1 MKSTQIA
8 RLKASRSSGA
18 LALRAGA
25 RAFQAGPGAR
35 AFQAGPGARAFQAS
49 VVLALGL
56 SGVVI
61 AQPPPLP
68 PVPLAWAAVK
78 PIDPPATPLATEA
91 ASSAV
96 TRFSF
101 IAYGDTRSSGQPDVP
116 GDGDILH
123 PEHARVMD
131 GVIAKVRELSR
142 TPFPVRFVLQ
152 SGDAV
157 LRGQSAAMWNVSFSP
172 IIERLTR
179 GVNIPYFFSVGNH
192 DVTPLPAGD
201 PGRALGLH
209 NTLTA
214 ISKLIPA
221 EGSPRRL
228 SGYPTY
234 AFGYG
239 NAFFIA
245 FDSNIASDPIQLAWV
260 ADQLEHLDRARYHH
274 VVAFFHHPPFS
285 SGPHSGASAA
295 PMPGTGQ
302 KAPDRVEPQTV
313 AIRTMYVP
321 LFRKHHVDLTVAGH
335 DHLYDHFVE
344 HYVDNG
350 VTYRLDTVVTGGG
363 GAPIYTYVGEPDLRA
378 YVAASAAQSVRVDH
392 LMKPG
397 SAQEENPHHF
407 VVVQVDGDR
416 LSLEVIGTGPT
427 AYKPY
432 NGSATIA
439 LSDRAS

>member
-1 MKSTQIA
+1 MKIGRSAKAFALLLIA
-8 RLKASRSSGA
+8 
-18 LALRAGA
+18 
-25 RAFQAGPGAR
+25 
-35 AFQAGPGARAFQAS
+35 
-49 VVLALGL
+49 GL
-56 SGVVI
+56 STVVI
-61 AQPPPLP
+61 AQQPAVPPQLAPQ
-68 PVPLAWAAVK
+68 PVIPAVWVPVR
-78 PIDPPATPLATEA
+78 PIEPPATPLASE
-91 ASSAV
+91 ASSAGV

-101 IAYGDTRSSGQPDVP
+101 FAYGDTRSGGVLGVP
-116 GDGDILH
+116 GDGDVIH
-123 PEHARVMD
+123 PEHTRIVDRMIARA
-131 GVIAKVRELSR
+131 GELAR
-142 TPFPVRFVLQ
+142 TPFPLKFVLQ

-157 LRGQSAAMWNVSFSP
+157 LRGINGAMWNVSFSP

-179 GVNIPYFFSVGNH
+179 DANIPYFFSVGNH
-192 DVTPLPAGD
+192 DVTGMPAGD
-201 PGRALGLH
+201 PQRALGLH

-214 ISKLIPA
+214 VSKLIPP

-245 FDSNIASDPIQLAWV
+245 FDSNIASDAIQLAWV
-260 ADQLEHLDRARYHH
+260 TNQLEHLDRARYRH
-274 VVAFFHHPPFS
+274 VIAFFHHPPFS
-285 SGPHSGASAA
+285 SGPHSGASGT

-302 KAPDRVEPQTV
+302 KAPDRLEPATV

-321 LFRKHHVDLTVAGH
+321 LFRKHHVALLVGGH

-350 VTYRLDTVVTGGG
+350 VTYRMDSLVTGGG
-363 GAPIYTYVGEPDLRA
+363 GAPTYSYVGEPDFRG
-378 YVAASAAQSVRVDH
+378 YVAANVAEGVRVDH

-397 SAQEENPHHF
+397 STPEENPHHF

-416 LSLEVIGTGPT
+416 LSLEVIGTGPAPYT
-427 AYKPY
+427 PY
-432 NGSATIA
+432 NGSAKIV

>member
-1 MKSTQIA
+1 MKNGRVGGWLLLTA
-8 RLKASRSSGA
+8 
-18 LALRAGA
+18 
-25 RAFQAGPGAR
+25 
-35 AFQAGPGARAFQAS
+35 
-49 VVLALGL
+49 GL
-56 SGVVI
+56 SSAAI
-61 AQPPPLP
+61 AQQPTIPPPIP
-68 PVPLAWAAVK
+68 AVWVAVR
-78 PIDPPATPLATEA
+78 PIEPPATPLASET
-91 ASSAV
+91 ASAGV

-101 IAYGDTRSSGQPDVP
+101 IAYGDTRSSGVLGVP
-116 GDGDILH
+116 GDGEVIH
-123 PEHARVMD
+123 PEHSRIVDGMLARA
-131 GVIAKVRELSR
+131 GELAR
-142 TPFPVRFVLQ
+142 TPFPLKLVLQ

-157 LRGQSAAMWNVSFSP
+157 LRGINGTMWNVSFTP
-172 IIERLTR
+172 IIERLTK
-179 GVNIPYFFSVGNH
+179 GANIPYFFSVGNH
-192 DVTPLPAGD
+192 DVTGMPPGD
-201 PGRALGLH
+201 PQRALGLH

-214 ISKLIPA
+214 MSKLIPP

-245 FDSNIASDPIQLAWV
+245 LDSNIASDAIQFAWV

-285 SGPHSGASAA
+285 SAPHGGASAA
-295 PMPGTGQ
+295 PMPGTGR
-302 KAPDRVEPQTV
+302 KAPDRLEPQTI

-321 LFRKHHVDLTVAGH
+321 LFRKHHVAMIVAGH

-350 VTYRLDTVVTGGG
+350 VTYRMDSLVTGGG
-363 GAPIYTYVGEPDLRA
+363 GAPIYTYVGEPDLSA
-378 YVAASAAQSVRVDH
+378 YVAANASQSVRVDH

-397 SAQEENPHHF
+397 STIAENPHHF

-427 AYKPY
+427 PYTPYK
-432 NGSATIA
+432 GSAKII
-439 LSDRAS
+439 LSDGPS

>member
-1 MKSTQIA
+1 MKIGRSAKAFALLLIA
-8 RLKASRSSGA
+8 
-18 LALRAGA
+18 
-25 RAFQAGPGAR
+25 
-35 AFQAGPGARAFQAS
+35 
-49 VVLALGL
+49 GL
-56 SGVVI
+56 STVVI
-61 AQPPPLP
+61 AQQPAVPPQLAPQ
-68 PVPLAWAAVK
+68 PVIPAVWVPVR
-78 PIDPPATPLATEA
+78 PIEPPATPLASE
-91 ASSAV
+91 ASSAGV

-101 IAYGDTRSSGQPDVP
+101 FAYGDTRSGGVLGVP
-116 GDGDILH
+116 GDGDVIH
-123 PEHARVMD
+123 PEHTRIVDRMIARA
-131 GVIAKVRELSR
+131 GELAR
-142 TPFPVRFVLQ
+142 TPFPLKFVLQ

-157 LRGQSAAMWNVSFSP
+157 LRGINGAMWNVSFSP

-179 GVNIPYFFSVGNH
+179 DANIPYFFSVGNH
-192 DVTPLPAGD
+192 DVTGMPAGD
-201 PGRALGLH
+201 PQRALGLH

-214 ISKLIPA
+214 VSKLIPP

-245 FDSNIASDPIQLAWV
+245 FDSNIASDAIQLAWV
-260 ADQLEHLDRARYHH
+260 TNQLEHLDRARYRH
-274 VVAFFHHPPFS
+274 VIAFFHHPPFS
-285 SGPHSGASAA
+285 SGPHSGASGT

-302 KAPDRVEPQTV
+302 KAPDRLEPATV

-321 LFRKHHVDLTVAGH
+321 LFRKHHVALLVGGH

-350 VTYRLDTVVTGGG
+350 VTYRMDSLVTGGG
-363 GAPIYTYVGEPDLRA
+363 GAPIYSYVGEPDFRG
-378 YVAASAAQSVRVDH
+378 YVAANVAEGVRVDH

-397 SAQEENPHHF
+397 STPEENPHHF

-416 LSLEVIGTGPT
+416 LSLEVIGTGPAPYT
-427 AYKPY
+427 PY
-432 NGSATIA
+432 NGSAKIV